1 MIMLSGGLLLNQQR
15 EEGSKAVIVIGKRI
29 QQAIPSEK
37 YSRLPPQPMSL
48 QAIFAGK
55 RLVARL
61 QEETRLIAF
70 ILTSPH

>member
-1 MIMLSGGLLLNQQR
+1 M
-15 EEGSKAVIVIGKRI
+15 

-48 QAIFAGK
+48 QAISAGK
-55 RLVARL
+55 RLVVRL